1 VVAERQLDGQQLAG
15 RADELAEVV
24 ALIQA
29 AAAGS
34 AAALLVSGEAGVG
47 KTVLARAACSQEKSR
62 VDVLWGSCLPLTSL
76 AVPFLPLM
84 SALRQRAADHDEPVP
99 LLQPSGELGASDGPV
114 EFDSW
119 LAGVCGRRPVVLV
132 VDDLHWADQS
142 TLDVLMYVLVGL
154 ANRRLAVLTT
164 IRSGEVTENHPLR
177 RWLADMRRLPGV
189 RELRLDRLDRAATAE
204 QLAGL
209 LGGLPHE
216 TLVDQVYAR
225 TDGNA
230 YLTALLAHGL
240 SPNARSLP
248 AGLPTELGDAA
259 TRAWRGLSA
268 PAQALTRLIAVAGR
282 PQRSDQLDKLAAQT
296 GVTGDVVALLREAVD
311 AAVLQVSTAGAYW
324 FGHPLLA
331 EVLEEGLLPE
341 ERRALHEAFADAL
354 ATYPDSGQTV
364 DVERAVALADHHFRA
379 GHRDMA
385 YQWALLGAEA
395 AGQAGGATEMLRLL
409 RRALELWP
417 VVPHPELS
425 RLELLGRIRD
435 AAERAGEQ
443 EEELAAVDDLLALV
457 DREREPLVAAE
468 LLVRR
473 MILRLSTGREFAGLA
488 DVREAVRLS
497 VGDPDS
503 WQYALAVAELADAEL
518 WHDVPS
524 GPARAEEAVRL
535 ARACNSKKAL
545 AYALTA
551 RVMSRCMAYDGEDMA
566 EAQRDSKEAQAAAAE
581 VRDFF
586 AYSHATLWAGNCIDT
601 HVSRSVLE
609 LVRRSREALIGFGG
623 PHTYVSWLAADEA
636 GGLLMLG
643 DWRACAER
651 LRFAL
656 GSTPGPMAATMAR
669 LHAALLAGWQG
680 RPAEAKA
687 HLARADELFE
697 EQSGFLAFEFD
708 AVRAEVALAAGD
720 AEAAITAAMT
730 GVEGEG
736 APPTFSERLLPLA
749 ARAAADEA
757 QACRDRGQ
765 DPDAAVAQLSSLK
778 DRYPE
783 VIADVGPGP
792 MYQLQLRAMQALY
805 DAEVLRGQADPRAST
820 AWSHAAQACHDAELA
835 WDEAYARRRAAE
847 ALLRDRSGRH
857 QGVAEL
863 RRAYE
868 LATNLEA
875 VPLLADVEALAR
887 TARVPL
893 APPGQVRAPAAAALP
908 GLTAREREILAHLV
922 AGRTYGEIA
931 RELVISEK
939 TVSVHVS
946 NMLHKTGTAN
956 RVELAGLAR
965 RIGGS
970 AD

>member
-1 VVAERQLDGQQLAG
+1 VAERQSNGQPLAG

-24 ALIQA
+24 SLIQE

-34 AAALLVSGEAGVG
+34 AGALLVSGEAGVG
-47 KTVLARAACSQEKSR
+47 KTVLAREACSQEKSR

-84 SALRQRAADHDEPVP
+84 SALRQWAADHDEPVP
-99 LLQPSGELGASDGPV
+99 LLQPSGEFGTTDGPV
-114 EFDSW
+114 EFDGW

-142 TLDVLMYVLVGL
+142 TLDVLMYVLAGL
-154 ANRRLAVLTT
+154 TDRRLAVLAT
-164 IRSGEVTENHPLR
+164 IRTGEVTEHHPLR

-189 RELRLDRLDRAATAE
+189 GELRLDRLDRAATAE
-204 QLAGL
+204 QLAQL
-209 LGGLPHE
+209 LGRPPHE
-216 TLVDQVYAR
+216 TLVDQAYAR
-225 TDGNA
+225 SDGNA
-230 YLTALLAHGL
+230 YLTTLLVRGL
-240 SPNARSLP
+240 SPDARSLP

-259 TRAWRGLSA
+259 TRAWRSLSA

-282 PQRSDQLDKLAAQT
+282 PQRSDQLGKLAAQT

-364 DVERAVALADHHFRA
+364 DVERAVALADHHYRA

-497 VGDPDS
+497 AGDPDS

-551 RVMSRCMAYDGEDMA
+551 RVMSRCMAYVDGEDMA
-566 EAQRDSKEAQAAAAE
+566 EAQRVSKEAQAAAAE

-609 LVRRSREALIGFGG
+609 LVRRSREALIRFGG

-765 DPDAAVAQLSSLK
+765 DPDPTQLSSLK

-805 DAEVLRGQADPRAST
+805 DAEVLRGQADPRAPT

-847 ALLRDRSGRH
+847 ALLRDRSARH
-857 QGVAEL
+857 QGAAEL

-868 LATNLEA
+868 LAVDLEA
-875 VPLLADVEALAR
+875 GPLLAEIEALAR

-893 APPGQVRAPAAAALP
+893 TKPRAMQADAVIGLP
-908 GLTAREREILAHLV
+908 KLTTREREILAHLV

-946 NMLHKTGTAN
+946 NMLRKTRTAN

-965 RIGGS
+965 RIGS
-970 AD
+970 SPD